1 MGLYRENGNYYNIL
15 DNGKGNGNHRDY
27 RVQGD
32 HRGHDAS
39 TKSGVKSGEF
49 FAGARRALKATNRA
63 INCDRLELS
72 MQKGQRL
79 ECRSFYYS
87 IIILKHYYC

>member
-49 FAGARRALKATNRA
+49 FRVREGPSKLRTEPSAATGLNFQFKKARGLNAGVSTTVL
-63 INCDRLELS
+63 
-72 MQKGQRL
+72 
-79 ECRSFYYS
+79 
-87 IIILKHYYC
+87 